1 MKQKKIST
9 DISKKPRK
17 ARTKKAAEQPEVFAP
32 AAMVSPPIIGNK
44 KLFKIKITNLIMAN
58 IAEYKYKLINMAKK
72 EITLFKNS
80 KYPITF
86 KPFLAYQGL
95 AVLAVILVA
104 TVSVGDMVQLA
115 KINAS
120 TIKNVSVKQNTTLV
134 ANGSP
139 VEWSALVNLKDIKSG
154 KHLLK
159 LPKGATNIKIQKIT
173 PKQAS
178 AVLQAKPKEQ
188 VSLKQRQQLALAK
201 APAFAKASAGKS
213 KSIFAKI
220 FAFSFAD
227 LGSAVENAGQAITQ
241 AVNPEPDITTVDLSS
256 VIPAN
261 AGIQSSDAT
270 EPATSSEQVET
281 PATPSSIEAGPLP
294 AADTDV
300 VKVDYETPAPVITE
314 QATDTGKQVTVSAAN
329 EDPAKPLTDVLASTK
344 IPEIFKVGQ
353 ENKIKI
359 KWKTG
364 PSTSSGQKTDVSFF
378 AYDTDSNG
386 YLDYVEW
393 TVPHLSDQVFDII
406 FISKAFQLDE
416 NQNIVADIYPQVET
430 KDGIYAAMPNGNYVR
445 VTFNKILTDKNDITI
460 YAKPDSVIASGVPS
474 GSEAISSS
482 SNTGIASSQAPR
494 NGESSIS
501 SVIASEATQSSES
514 SQSSDGVASSSSTPR
529 NDEISS
535 SSSSDSS
542 VSSSVIPAPDVIP
555 SSTGNPES
563 VSSSLD
569 SPLQGND
576 NSSGVS
582 SSSSSDSPV
591 SLAKTGF
598 LASIS
603 SGFSKFAHFFTAGL
617 GDALQNIGITPSPVR
632 IEVYPVY
639 TDADGN
645 MTEGPLLATV
655 SDGTN
660 PDFSNIDH
668 DGKYRI
674 LLKNLSQPTD
684 VFDLKVTAAA
694 VIPAEAGI
702 QSSAVEIDY
711 IVDPTPAT
719 VTDNFSDSTKIASST
734 NITVASGVVTLS
746 AASSWTCGS
755 SLVDA
760 RDGQS
765 YSTVLI
771 GAQCWMAQNLNV
783 GTRISSCTAGDHAGG
798 TCASYSDTTKDQTGY
813 SGTTCG
819 TIQKYC
825 YNDTVGNCT
834 RNVANNTD
842 GGLYQWAQAM
852 CGSTTAGVQGICP
865 TGWHLPTD
873 AEYIG
878 LEEYLGMCT
887 GVAGSPPPY
896 CSGDNGQWRGTTQGT
911 TLKTVDATHFS
922 GLLAGRRGADGSF
935 GNLTSYASFWSSLQS
950 GGNAFGRYLFSGYA
964 AVSRNA
970 YSEALGFSVRCLKN

>member
-17 ARTKKAAEQPEVFAP
+17 ARTKKAAKQPEVFAP

-314 QATDTGKQVTVSAAN
+314 QATDQGKQVTVSAVN

-353 ENKIKI
+353 ENKIHI
-359 KWKTG
+359 KWKSNG
-364 PSTSSGQKTDVSFF
+364 NQNVAFN

-482 SNTGIASSQAPR
+482 SDTGIASSQAPR
-494 NGESSIS
+494 NDESSIS

-684 VFDLKVTAAA
+684 VFDLR
-694 VIPAEAGI
+694 VIASGADSSLRGALGDEAI
-702 QSSAVEIDY
+702 LFDY

-911 TLKTVDATHFS
+911 TLKTVNSSSFS
-922 GLLAGRRGADGSF
+922 GLLAGTRGADGSF
-935 GNLTSYASFWSSLQS
+935 SYLTSSAYFWSSLQS
-950 GGNAFGRYLFSGYA
+950 GGDTFIRSLYSGYA
-964 AVSRNA
+964 TVYRDAHGKA
-970 YSEALGFSVRCLKN
+970 YGYSVRCLKN